1 MNWIKIVRVRAPMAA
16 QMPMMIGM
24 GQGFAMQTIQAN
36 EELTEAQKQQATE
49 VIGALAGWIASMIT
63 GNNRQ
68 MGTLANIAVGIV
80 GGLIGGFL
88 MDLLGGAGV
97 TGFNLWSLLV
107 AVLGAVILL
116 ASINAFSGR
125 K

>member
-1 MNWIKIVRVRAPMAA
+1 MGVISWII
-16 QMPMMIGM
+16 
-24 GQGFAMQTIQAN
+24 
-36 EELTEAQKQQATE
+36 
-49 VIGALAGWIASMIT
+49 IGALAGWIASMIT